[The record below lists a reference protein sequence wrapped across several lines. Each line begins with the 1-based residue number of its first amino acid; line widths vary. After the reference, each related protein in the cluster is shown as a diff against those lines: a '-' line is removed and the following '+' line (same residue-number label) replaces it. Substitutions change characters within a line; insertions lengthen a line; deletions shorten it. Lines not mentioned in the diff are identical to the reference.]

1 MLSAAKR
8 ISLCLDIKRVK
19 DKLRELTSRSQGSNV
34 RVVMKNL
41 ENYIREWLNHYGIAN
56 MRVTMRHL
64 DEWVRRRIRM
74 YIWKQWKRPRT
85 RVANLVKLGMPE
97 WQAYR
102 NGNMRKGYWAVP
114 GSGILKTTITNE
126 RLASAGYYSILKR
139 YESVHL
145 YD

>member
-1 MLSAAKR
+1 MQGTTPR
-8 ISLCLDIKRVK
+8 IRIKRVK
-19 DKLRELTSRSQGSNV
+19 DKLRELTSRSQGRNV

-41 ENYIREWLNHYGIAN
+41 ENYIRGWMNHYGIAN
-56 MRVTMRHL
+56 MRVTMKHP
-64 DEWVRRRIRM
+64 DKWVRRRIRM
-74 YIWKQWKRPRT
+74 YIWKQWKKPRT

-102 NGNMRKGYWAVP
+102 NSNTRKGYWAVA
-114 GSGILKTTITNE
+114 GSGILKATITNE
-126 RLASAGYYSILKR
+126 RLASAGYYSILER